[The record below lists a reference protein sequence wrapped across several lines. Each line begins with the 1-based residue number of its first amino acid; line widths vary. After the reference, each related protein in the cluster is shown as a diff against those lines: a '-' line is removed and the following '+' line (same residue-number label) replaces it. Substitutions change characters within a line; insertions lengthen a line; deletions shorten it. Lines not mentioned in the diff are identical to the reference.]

1 MVQLRTVADASR
13 CLLLNRPRSS
23 NLACPKDQLGSQS
36 LPISVRLLKDSFVSR
51 KRRSTFTFWHGTHLN
66 GLGSARVRRG
76 SGTWEIDKLYLPED
90 SSLYHVWSDCR
101 GGVGEADVA
110 YPDDGKQ
117 EVLELLEGLT
127 RHAGTLGAQKL
138 YLRVPWGSPVIDIA
152 KQDGFFPY
160 LGERLLV
167 GNGFTNTQPPEAN
180 LKLRPRLPQDEYP
193 LFQLYSACT
202 PSSVRAGLGM
212 TLAQWGDGR
221 ERQTRRATEEVYE
234 AGGRL
239 MAWLGSSRHMGQTQF
254 ELMVHPDERRAV
266 PELLEHCLSSR
277 GVQAWLVP
285 DYQEFLMDSLV
296 HRGFKEVAY
305 FCMLIK
311 AVAARVKSPLFAH
324 AEARVW

>member
-36 LPISVRLLKDSFVSR
+36 LPISVRLLKDSFVSH

-76 SGTWEIDKLYLPED
+76 PGAWEIDKLYLPED

-160 LGERLLV
+160 LSERLLV

-193 LFQLYSACT
+193 LFQLYSIT
-202 PSSVRAGLGM
+202 YI
-212 TLAQWGDGR
+212 
-221 ERQTRRATEEVYE
+221 RRTE
-234 AGGRL
+234 
-239 MAWLGSSRHMGQTQF
+239 
-254 ELMVHPDERRAV
+254 
-266 PELLEHCLSSR
+266 
-277 GVQAWLVP
+277 
-285 DYQEFLMDSLV
+285 
-296 HRGFKEVAY
+296 
-305 FCMLIK
+305 
-311 AVAARVKSPLFAH
+311 AARVVAVEAAVLLEAGWQALVDQLWVVVAPVEVAIARLHDDRGVPEDEARARIAAQMSNDERIAH
-324 AEARVW
+324 ADTVIHNAADLDALRDAITTAWQRLGTS